1 MKATNTGGAFYPMR
15 PMGGAS
21 VFKVNELNKRF
32 VTSCTQEGWLF
43 QPKYNG
49 ERALYDAE
57 LDNLWN
63 RKGSEFRGAGELSES
78 QRERLGL
85 LFEKSSSLRWWDLE
99 LMGGKTPTALAKHA
113 VVLDIPSLHMCGD
126 NLLVRLLKLR
136 NFGFSEA
143 YYFDEDGC
151 GYEGPSY
158 GDILRAP
165 HFVSWGNH
173 EKLDATVE
181 FFFNR
186 NEALGDMVFEG
197 FVAKKTDS
205 PYTVNRTSHSKET
218 LDWAKH
224 RFTRN
229 T

>member
-1 MKATNTGGAFYPMR
+1 MKAETEKGAFYPMR

-85 LFEKSSSLRWWDLE
+85 LFEKSSNLRWWDLE

-113 VVLDIPSLHMCGD
+113 VVLDIPSLHD

-143 YYFDEDGC
+143 YYFDVKA
-151 GYEGPSY
+151 SL

-205 PYTVNRTSHSKET
+205 PYAVNRTSFSKES